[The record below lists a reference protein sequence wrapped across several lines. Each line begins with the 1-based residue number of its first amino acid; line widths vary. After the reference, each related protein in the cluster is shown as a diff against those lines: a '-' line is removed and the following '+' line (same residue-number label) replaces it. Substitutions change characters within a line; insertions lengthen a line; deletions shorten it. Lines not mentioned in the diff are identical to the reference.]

1 VTTAP
6 KLYQINVGWRLRQ
19 ARLAAGIT
27 QAELAEEL
35 GLDEA
40 VMRSYERGVGRVPPR
55 HLLAMAG
62 LLGLSLENLF
72 TRWSSEQRPLDV
84 LALQRLGKF
93 RRLARFWFASRG
105 RWHGEIGGVLE
116 RCRLQR
122 TLLLRKRPRVDRL
135 VFEEL
140 GDGMRTRRPEDRY
153 FLDMLGR
160 DINDLPDREY
170 GAWMAD
176 IYDRTLALRR
186 PRLDYTE
193 ALVSPSSSLVYHIRH
208 DRLILPWY
216 SGNDLFVMGVSMPK
230 ELAVAS

>member
-1 VTTAP
+1 VTAP
-6 KLYQINVGWRLRQ
+6 KLYQISVGWRLRQ

-35 GLDEA
+35 GVDEA
-40 VMRSYERGVGRVPPR
+40 VMRSYERGVGRVPPKQ
-55 HLLAMAG
+55 LLTMAG

-84 LALQRLGKF
+84 LALRRMGKF
-93 RRLARFWFASRG
+93 RRLSRYWFASHG
-105 RWHGEIGGVLE
+105 RWNDELGGVLE

-122 TLLLRKRPRVDRL
+122 TLLLRKRPRIDRL
-135 VFEEL
+135 MFEEL
-140 GDGMRTRRPEDRY
+140 GGGMRTGRPEDRY

-176 IYDRTLALRR
+176 IYDRTLARRR

-193 ALVSPSSSLVYHIRH
+193 AMVSPSPSLVYHIRH

-216 SGNDLFVMGVSMPK
+216 YGNDLFVMGVSMPK
-230 ELAVAS
+230 ELAIAS